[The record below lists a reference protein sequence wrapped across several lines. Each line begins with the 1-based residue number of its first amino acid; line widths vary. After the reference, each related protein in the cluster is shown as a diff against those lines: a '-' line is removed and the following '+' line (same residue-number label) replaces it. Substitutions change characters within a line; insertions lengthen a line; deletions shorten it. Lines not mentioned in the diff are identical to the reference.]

1 MVAAFAAL
9 ALVVAAD
16 CGGSS
21 SSKKTISTAAAAQR
35 QASLLGDSASAGD
48 AAAYEPTGDVVADS
62 GFRPWVDGFGF
73 ENYGNDV
80 GPQNMTPA
88 EVEDIF
94 GSQVCASGTGADCEL
109 IPTAAKWMEV
119 ENERMAGGHCM
130 GFPVTA
136 NQFYAQVRDP
146 SGAVLTEYFEKDSGA
161 FALATEGSKTGND
174 APVHPGRD
182 PLEAEGRRHLVD
194 REPAHPAGPA
204 RGRALPQARR
214 AERERPGVHGD
225 RRRRQDHVVQAG
237 PQARQRLSRLSLP
250 CRWPYDWGDEGRDHD
265 RQ

>member
-35 QASLLGDSASAGD
+35 QASLLGDSASAGY

-88 EVEDIF
+88 EVEGIF

-130 GFPVTA
+130 GFSVTA

-182 PLEAEGRRHLVD
+182 PLEAKGDDTWSTENPHIPQGQLAVVLYRKL
-194 REPAHPAGPA
+194 GA
-204 RGRALPQARR
+204 RSVNVPVYTATAS
-214 AERERPGVHGD
+214 GD
-225 RRRRQDHVVQAG
+225 RITSSNQVLKPDNG
-237 PQARQRLSRLSLP
+237 
-250 CRWPYDWGDEGRDHD
+250 
-265 RQ
+265 